1 MKTSLALASA
11 GVLLLLALSGCW
23 SNMELTDRAF
33 VQAAAIDL
41 SDRGQYRLTALVYK
55 PGGMN
60 ATESS
65 VPNSDK
71 SYISIVT
78 ENRSLLG
85 AIRDATNELGR
96 KLQLSHMRSLM
107 ISEKTAR
114 TRNIGQILDFFTRDH
129 EPRGDISVVVTKGNA
144 GRYLLLPPFIETT
157 MGQQFKEIEHKS
169 SAYSGKALEVTLTDL
184 DIRSKE
190 EVQIGAVPYFRL
202 GKERKTPASAHG
214 LAVIDFAEGKMKG
227 YIPPESTPY
236 TIMLM
241 GKFQG
246 GVVELP
252 CKTGGPLSGLA
263 DSFEIRKTDAKVEPA
278 VKGGR
283 LTIGIVVRLEG
294 SIGELSCRRAVTD
307 EEIAAFTEALSREVE
322 TRLTAAMQLLQRE
335 KADVIGVGEHLSR
348 HRPRLWRQ
356 WKPEWP
362 NRFADGDFHIEVK
375 VKLTST
381 GIQSGESKFVKEQR
395 PPAP

>member
-1 MKTSLALASA
+1 MKPLVALLCAIA
-11 GVLLLLALSGCW
+11 AALVLSGCW

-41 SDRGQYRLTALVYK
+41 SDRGQYRLTAQIYK

-60 ATESS
+60 AADAAVPESE
-65 VPNSDK
+65 K
-71 SYISIVT
+71 SYIAIMT

-107 ISEKTAR
+107 IGEETAK

-129 EPRGDISVVVTKGNA
+129 EPRGNISVVIAKGA
-144 GRYLLLPPFIETT
+144 ASRYLLIPPFIETT

-169 SAYSGKALEVTLTDL
+169 SSYSGKTLEVTLTDL

-190 EVQIGAVPYFRL
+190 EVPFAVVPYFRL
-202 GKERKTPASAHG
+202 VKEQRKLASAHG
-214 LAVIDFAEGKMKG
+214 LAVIDFAKG
-227 YIPPESTPY
+227 TMTGFIPPETTPY
-236 TIMLM
+236 VIILM
-241 GKFQG
+241 NKFQG

-252 CKTGGPLSGLA
+252 CDNGERQKGLA
-263 DSFEIRKTDAKVEPA
+263 DSFEIRKADARIDPVA
-278 VKGGR
+278 SGNDLALGILVK
-283 LTIGIVVRLEG
+283 LEG
-294 SIGELSCRRAVTD
+294 SIGELSCRRVVTN
-307 EEIAAFTEALSREVE
+307 EEITEFTTEISREVGR
-322 TRLTAAMQLLQRE
+322 RLKEALLLLQRQ
-335 KADVIGVGEHLSR
+335 KADVIGVGERLSR
-348 HRPRLWRQ
+348 HHHRLWRQ

-375 VKLTST
+375 VKLTNT
-381 GIQSGESKFVKEQR
+381 GIQSGESKFVK
-395 PPAP
+395 